1 MIRSISVVILKG
13 PPRGKLC
20 HSDTFYAPT
29 RFSDSFTTVR
39 ACLSTS
45 GVDARARIVV
55 LEGDLVAVMAAW
67 KAEREELLDRVRQ
80 LEGMVADLEKLLGR
94 NSSNSSSHHRAIRV
108 GRSRTGRRTPTV
120 RLAGRWAAGRPNNRA
135 RPGSHRRRSPIL
147 TRWSRIRRCGARACD
162 RTLSDLDVVETTVR
176 QVFDVPDPTV
186 IVTEHRAEQ
195 RRFIPRSCTRSART
209 NGSVASS
216 RYGRAGSRPRRVL
229 SCKRN
234 PG

>member
-1 MIRSISVVILKG
+1 MIRSISIVILKG
-13 PPRGKLC
+13 PPHGKLC

-39 ACLSTS
+39 ARACRQVGWTCGLGSLCWRVILCCS
-45 GVDARARIVV
+45 DGGVEGRARGVV
-55 LEGDLVAVMAAW
+55 GPGGERQPCASPGD
-67 KAEREELLDRVRQ
+67 
-80 LEGMVADLEKLLGR
+80 G
-94 NSSNSSSHHRAIRV
+94 
-108 GRSRTGRRTPTV
+108 PP
-120 RLAGRWAAGRPNNRA
+120 AGQQ
-135 RPGSHRRRSPIL
+135 PGSPGFTLSQVPDPDEVVTHRPV
-147 TRWSRIRRCGARACD
+147 RCRACD
-162 RTLSDLDVVETTVR
+162 RTLSDLGVVGTTVR
-176 QVFDVPDPTV
+176 QVFDVLDPTV

-195 RRFIPRSCTRSART
+195 RRFIPRSCTRSPRA

>member
-1 MIRSISVVILKG
+1 
-13 PPRGKLC
+13 
-20 HSDTFYAPT
+20 
-29 RFSDSFTTVR
+29 
-39 ACLSTS
+39 
-45 GVDARARIVV
+45 
-55 LEGDLVAVMAAW
+55 MAAW

-80 LEGMVADLEKLLGR
+80 LEGMVADLEKFLGR
-94 NSSNSSSHHRAIRV
+94 NSSNSSKPPSSDPGGAKSDRAQNANRAARRAI
-108 GRSRTGRRTPTV
+108 GRRQ
-120 RLAGRWAAGRPNNRA
+120 GKQ
-135 RPGSHRRRSPIL
+135 PGSPGFTLSQVPDPDEVVTHRPV
-147 TRWSRIRRCGARACD
+147 RCRACD
-162 RTLSDLDVVETTVR
+162 RTLSDLGVVGTTVR

-195 RRFIPRSCTRSART
+195 RRFIPRSCTRSPRA